1 MALTQAQMRMLQRRK
16 TSDLDRLSQQYKKN
30 VQNLTGDFEKSF
42 SQFQKQ
48 RAETMAP
55 YEAELAKYKT
65 EIYPSYENQVE
76 AYRQRL
82 DAYNTLIQ
90 DVEKNPSE
98 QTNIKGVARGR
109 QGLVYNIG
117 GREYSQNNLPDGYF
131 IEQVVVGQGTSRGRP
146 YDIKEPRLF
155 KTRDVPTF
163 TEKAPQAPAA
173 PQAPQAAE
181 FDTSQFEQRKAGL
194 ETEFKR
200 EVGERKAGR
209 MAAVSRRTA
218 RPMLQGA

>member
-1 MALTQAQMRMLQRRK
+1 MALTKAQLRMVQRRR

-55 YEAELAKYKT
+55 YEAELEKYKT
-65 EIYPSYENQVE
+65 QIYPDYEKQVE
-76 AYRQRL
+76 GYRQRL
-82 DAYNTLIQ
+82 DAYNAALE
-90 DVEKNPSE
+90 DVQANPV
-98 QTNIKGVARGR
+98 QLVGR
-109 QGLVYNIG
+109 TIG
-117 GREYSQNNLPDGYF
+117 GGKRGFMYEIDGQRYSERAGLPEGYSVDENQNLYK
-131 IEQVVVGQGTSRGRP
+131 SRPIPQFNER
-146 YDIKEPRLF
+146 
-155 KTRDVPTF
+155 
-163 TEKAPQAPAA
+163 APVAPAA
-173 PQAPQAAE
+173 PQAPQVAA
-181 FDTSQFEQRKAGL
+181 FDTEAFEQRKAGL

-218 RPMLQGA
+218 RPMLQGS